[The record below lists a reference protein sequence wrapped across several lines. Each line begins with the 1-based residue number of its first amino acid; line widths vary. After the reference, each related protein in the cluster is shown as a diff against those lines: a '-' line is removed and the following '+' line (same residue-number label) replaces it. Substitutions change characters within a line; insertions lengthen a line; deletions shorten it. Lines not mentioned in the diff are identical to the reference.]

1 MGVSKISETKHVSNH
16 SYYLY
21 HFSCFSCCECIYELS
36 SANLYFFAFPSRLS
50 LHIIFDF
57 L

>member
-1 MGVSKISETKHVSNH
+1 MSETKHVSNH